1 MKYDDHQKGK
11 TQLLQIQFN
20 CVSGFV
26 LDYMHLVCLGVM
38 KRPLNF
44 LKKGPGKC
52 RLSNGLISQ
61 ISDGLLLL
69 KNKIPT
75 NFARQPRSLTE
86 LDRWK
91 ATEFRQFL
99 LYTGVVVLRDVL
111 LKPQYKHFLT
121 LSIAVRILCTEDE
134 EKRGPYVKYAGELL
148 KFFVLSAKE
157 YYGELFTVYNV
168 HSLIHLHEDVLF
180 YNSPL
185 DKISSIPFENF
196 MQTLK
201 KYVRSSSNP
210 IVQVAKRQSELN
222 SIGINEG
229 PKIVKYAI
237 SLNFKDSFYID
248 SKGKYVLLKSKIGTT
263 RYVCKIIKDIYLE
276 DFFQESC

>member
-1 MKYDDHQKGK
+1 
-11 TQLLQIQFN
+11 
-20 CVSGFV
+20 
-26 LDYMHLVCLGVM
+26 MHLVCLGLM
-38 KRPLNF
+38 KRLLNF
-44 LKKGPGKC
+44 LKKGPVKC

-61 ISDGLLLL
+61 ISDSLLLL
-69 KNKIPT
+69 ENEIPI
-75 NFARQPRSLTE
+75 NFARQPRSFTE

-91 ATEFRQFL
+91 ATELRQFL
-99 LYTGVVVLRDVL
+99 LYTGLVILRDVL
-111 LKPQYKHFLT
+111 SKPQYEHFLT

-134 EKRGPYVKYAGELL
+134 EKRSPYINYAGELL
-148 KFFVLSAKE
+148 RFFVLFAKE

-185 DKISSIPFENF
+185 DKISSFPFENF

-201 KYVRSSSNP
+201 KHVRSSSNP

-229 PKIVKYAI
+229 PKVVKYAV

-248 SKGKYVLLKSKIGTT
+248 SNGKYVLLKSKIGAT
-263 RYVCKIIKDIYLE
+263 RYACKIIKDVYLE
-276 DFFQESC
+276 DFFKKPVNSSVFPIVCVRIF